1 MAATRQRQLGTLF
14 LTLFTSILG
23 LSILFPVLGPLG
35 RHLGLSETEIG
46 STSTAYALAQLLFAP
61 FWGRHSERVGR
72 RPILILGVVGFALG
86 FVALGVVVV
95 LGDQGL
101 LTGPALLAAM
111 LLARFCGGALS
122 SAVLPTAQ
130 AYVADV
136 TPPAERTKGMAVIG
150 AAFGLAIICGPGI
163 GAAVSHVF
171 GLLAP
176 IAAAS
181 LVGVVNLGLV
191 IALLP
196 EPERHQQT
204 TKKRASS
211 SLLTR
216 LRPILV
222 AGFVITTAAVL
233 MEQTLAFLVQ
243 DVLGLSDEETPAQ
256 VGIALVAYGVVA
268 VLTQGGLVRR
278 VSMSP
283 RTMLLVGIP
292 ITAVGLVL
300 LGSAQHFGLLVAAT
314 ALQGLGQGLV
324 QPGATSMVSLLAH
337 DDEQGTAAGLGS
349 SASSLGRLVGPLLGP
364 ALYELHPTL
373 PYYVSAALLGLTT
386 IAIVLAVPAVLAKPA
401 TTP

>member
-1 MAATRQRQLGTLF
+1 MAGPNRQRQLGTLF

-46 STSTAYALAQLLFAP
+46 GTSTAYALAQLLFAP
-61 FWGRHSERVGR
+61 FWGRRSEKVGR
-72 RPILILGVVGFALG
+72 RPMLILGVVGFALG

-95 LGDQGL
+95 LGDRGI
-101 LTGPALLAAM
+101 LTGHALLGAM
-111 LLARFCGGALS
+111 LLARFVGGALS

-136 TPPAERTKGMAVIG
+136 TPPEERTRGMAVIG

-163 GAAVSHVF
+163 GAVTSHFF

-176 IAAAS
+176 IAAACVVGALNLA
-181 LVGVVNLGLV
+181 LVVV
-191 IALLP
+191 LLP
-196 EPERHQQT
+196 EPERRQHVT
-204 TKKRASS
+204 RPPASS
-211 SLLTR
+211 TLLSR
-216 LRPILV
+216 LRPVLL

-233 MEQTLAFLVQ
+233 MEQTIAFLVQ
-243 DVLGLSDEETPAQ
+243 DVLSLTDEETPAK
-256 VGIALVAYGVVA
+256 VGVALVAYGVVA
-268 VLTQGGLVRR
+268 VLTQGVLVRR

-283 RTMLLVGIP
+283 RTMLLMGMP
-292 ITAVGLVL
+292 ITAIGLLL
-300 LGSAQHFGLLVAAT
+300 LGVADGFGLLIFAT

-324 QPGATSMVSLLAH
+324 QPGTTSMVSLLAH

-364 ALYELHPTL
+364 ALYELHRTF
-373 PYYVSAALLGLTT
+373 PYYVSAALLFATV
-386 IAIVLAVPAVLAKPA
+386 IAILLAVPAARPRTASV
-401 TTP
+401 

>member
-1 MAATRQRQLGTLF
+1 MAGPTRQRQLGTLF

-35 RHLGLSETEIG
+35 RHLGLSETQIG

-61 FWGRHSERVGR
+61 FWGRRSEKVGR
-72 RPILILGVVGFALG
+72 RPTLILGVVGFGLG
-86 FVALGVVVV
+86 FVALGIVVV
-95 LGDQGL
+95 LGDRGVI
-101 LTGPALLAAM
+101 TGHALLAAM
-111 LLARFCGGALS
+111 LLARFVGGALS

-136 TPPAERTKGMAVIG
+136 TPPEERTRGMAVIG

-163 GAAVSHVF
+163 GAVASHFF

-176 IAAAS
+176 IGAACV
-181 LVGVVNLGLV
+181 VGALNLGLV
-191 IALLP
+191 VALLP
-196 EPERHQQT
+196 EPERHA
-204 TKKRASS
+204 KLDRPPPSS
-211 SLLTR
+211 TLISR
-216 LRPILV
+216 LRTILL

-243 DVLGLSDEETPAQ
+243 DVLSLSDEATPAK
-256 VGIALVAYGVVA
+256 VGVALVAYGVVA
-268 VLTQGGLVRR
+268 VLTQGVLVRR

-283 RTMLLVGIP
+283 RTMLLVGMP
-292 ITAVGLVL
+292 ITAIGL
-300 LGSAQHFGLLVAAT
+300 LGLSIADGFAFLIAAT

-349 SASSLGRLVGPLLGP
+349 SAASLGRLVGPLLGP
-364 ALYELHPTL
+364 ALYELHRTF
-373 PYYVSAALLGLTT
+373 PYYVSAGLLFATV
-386 IAIVLAVPAVLAKPA
+386 IAILLAVPARPSAS
-401 TTP
+401 